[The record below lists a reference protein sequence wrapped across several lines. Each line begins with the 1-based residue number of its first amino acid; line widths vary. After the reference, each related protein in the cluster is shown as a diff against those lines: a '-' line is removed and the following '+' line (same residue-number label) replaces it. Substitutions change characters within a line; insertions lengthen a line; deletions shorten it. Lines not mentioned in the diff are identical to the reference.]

1 MKVRKQKG
9 SLRDRLSADYLKA
22 FQEDF
27 AANGVAAIK
36 SLRQE
41 SPAKYAEIASRLI
54 AATTEPTDPDS
65 LAGAESSRDIGKWL
79 LRQVGCTEPTDDM
92 VAEAVAANREFL
104 ARLDARLGEI
114 KANGHD
120 ASSAGE

>member
-65 LAGAESSRDIGKWL
+65 LCGVFAGHWK
-79 LRQVGCTEPTDDM
+79 M
-92 VAEAVAANREFL
+92 VAAPG
-104 ARLDARLGEI
+104 RLYRADR
-114 KANGHD
+114 
-120 ASSAGE
+120 